1 MASVCAGRDTED
13 TIALVCDC
21 LSNSN
26 RYCTLEGRCQNASKM
41 VTFVDNLYGTVTEDN
56 AQDYLIDHLHLNV
69 AGRKKVAERFV
80 YALNYFEHMLD
91 SEAPAPN

>member
-1 MASVCAGRDTED
+1 
-13 TIALVCDC
+13 
-21 LSNSN
+21 
-26 RYCTLEGRCQNASKM
+26 M

-80 YALNYFEHMLD
+80 YALNYFSHLLE
-91 SEAPAPN
+91 